1 MPTRKSPT
9 SAEKKPTTRKAP
21 AKKAATAEAVAVD
34 SVVAKPTPTYDEI
47 AVLAEQFWIE
57 RGRPFGSPE
66 VDWLRAETTLYS
78 LIQKPHLSR
87 FDLRCNLRKS
97 SCF

>member
-21 AKKAATAEAVAVD
+21 ARKTAKADMPIEQATALAAESVA
-34 SVVAKPTPTYDEI
+34 AKPVPTYQEI
-47 AVLAEQFWIE
+47 AVLAEQLWNE

-66 VDWLRAETTLYS
+66 IDWLRAEATL
-78 LIQKPHLSR
+78 HAA
-87 FDLRCNLRKS
+87 
-97 SCF
+97 

>member
-21 AKKAATAEAVAVD
+21 ARKTAQAAAVSAAD
-34 SVVAKPTPTYDEI
+34 SVVTKPVPTHEEVALL
-47 AVLAEQFWIE
+47 AVQFWNE

-66 VDWLRAETTLYS
+66 VDWYRAEETL
-78 LIQKPHLSR
+78 QAA
-87 FDLRCNLRKS
+87 
-97 SCF
+97 

>member
-21 AKKAATAEAVAVD
+21 ARKTAAKVDAAPVAEN
-34 SVVAKPTPTYDEI
+34 SIEKRTPTYEEI
-47 AVLAEQFWIE
+47 AVLAEQFWNE

-66 VDWLRAETTLYS
+66 IDWLRAEQTL
-78 LIQKPHLSR
+78 HAA
-87 FDLRCNLRKS
+87 
-97 SCF
+97 